1 MYDIVQN
8 PIPRSNLFTTP
19 TLEELQKFIST
30 LPSKEQANAQ
40 MLFMFTLN
48 ACNQLVEDE
57 ILSKEIFAQ

>member
-1 MYDIVQN
+1 MYAIVQN

-19 TLEELQKFIST
+19 TLEEVQKFIST